1 MVFAVIV
8 VICLLA
14 SVPPISRDALIHH
27 LTIPKLYLKHGGI
40 YEIQELK
47 FSYYP
52 MNLDLLYLVPL
63 YFKNDIFPKFIHFG
77 FALITAVMI
86 YKYLSRRINR
96 EYALLGALFFLS
108 IPVITR
114 LSSIAYV
121 DLGLICFLFA
131 SLLYVFRWIE
141 SEFQLKYLAIS
152 AIFCG
157 LGLGTK
163 YNGLIGL
170 FLLGLFIPFVY
181 TRYHAGK
188 NLYSTKAVSW
198 GAVFVFIALTVF
210 SPWMIR
216 NIIWTGNPV
225 YPLYNGFFNN
235 EKNIETILTEHQNRK
250 SARMSHFEIRKNL
263 YGETTWE
270 IAMLPIRVFF
280 QGRDN
285 DPKFF
290 DGKANPFLLLLPVF
304 AFLGFKRETRQLKTE
319 KMLMLFF
326 SICFLL
332 FACAQTSIRIRYFS
346 PIIPPLVILS
356 MFGLS
361 NISCVLLNSYQR
373 VSQHVKKIIIFLI
386 IFVMLGLNATYII
399 SRFEYIR
406 PIAYLSGKIS
416 RDSYIQRFWPEYA
429 AMRYANEHLPK
440 DAKIMGVYMGNRGYY
455 LDVPI
460 IFGLNM
466 LQRLSAKAASP
477 EEVVQMLR
485 EKKISHLLVN
495 YELFNFWVKNYSRHE
510 KRVLKDFFE
519 NYTATMF
526 SKDGYGLLQV
536 TLRPES

>member
-1 MVFAVIV
+1 
-8 VICLLA
+8 
-14 SVPPISRDALIHH
+14 
-27 LTIPKLYLKHGGI
+27 
-40 YEIQELK
+40 
-47 FSYYP
+47 
-52 MNLDLLYLVPL
+52 
-63 YFKNDIFPKFIHFG
+63 
-77 FALITAVMI
+77 MI